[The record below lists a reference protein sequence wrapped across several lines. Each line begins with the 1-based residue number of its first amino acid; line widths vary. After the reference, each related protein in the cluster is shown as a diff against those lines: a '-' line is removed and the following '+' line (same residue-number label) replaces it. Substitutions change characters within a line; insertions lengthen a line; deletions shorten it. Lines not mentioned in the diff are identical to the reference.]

1 MNLKVKNIRLIVFLI
16 FFTLISN
23 YTKVSAYV
31 PTVEGKNILVIGS
44 YSFQNEWEESV
55 LSGFESI
62 LGDKNNLKS
71 EYLDSYSKNTFSYH
85 ESFLNYLDAKYEN
98 ENIDYIFTMDDE
110 ALKVIRD
117 HMFEKHRVFYKKPV
131 FFVGVNSI
139 ISLNDEEKKYLSG
152 VVNIETCLECVD
164 LIEKMHGDMKK
175 LYVLCDNSLYSQSI
189 MTNISAAYPKN
200 NDKLKTEVIKTNK
213 IEYMKKELA
222 EKDFKDSVILICGGY
237 INETTNSKVS
247 SSEVIESIKSITDTP
262 IYTTLYNYVESGA
275 VGGVVNDGEKTGRLG
290 AILLNSVVNGDS
302 VEQFPYIM
310 TPSYNSINTSL
321 FNYKAIRE
329 YDINP
334 LNIPE
339 GSSFINK
346 RPYNLLLPKWSVF
359 LICIS
364 FSIVVFLIIY
374 LAVIA
379 FYHKRK
385 IKEANLEAMAAIERE
400 KIKTDYIILMSH
412 EFRTP
417 LNIIIN
423 STKFLK
429 RECNNNNYDKE
440 YFITRLNHIIKN
452 SNRLNKAVN
461 NSIDV
466 AKIEAGIM
474 SVDFKMYNI
483 VKVVEDITET
493 IIDFAAS
500 NNIEVIFDTENE
512 EIYTAIDKTSIER
525 IMLNLLSNSIK
536 SINNSGRIVVDCKN
550 DDDNVYIFVKDTGSG
565 MSNDVKK
572 HIFDKFFQGCD
583 YTLNR
588 KNEGNGLGLFIVNA
602 LVKMHNGNIFVES
615 EEGKG
620 STFKVVIPITIVDN
634 VGNESTISEE
644 LRYMANIEL
653 SDIE

>member
-1 MNLKVKNIRLIVFLI
+1 MKLKVKNIRLIVLVI

-62 LGDKNNLKS
+62 LGDKNNIKS

-98 ENIDYIFTMDDE
+98 QNIDYIFTMDDE

-139 ISLNDEEKKYLSG
+139 INLNDEEKKYLSG

-189 MTNISAAYPKN
+189 MTNISAAYHEN

-213 IEYMKKELA
+213 IGYMKKELA
-222 EKDFKDSVILICGGY
+222 EKDFKDSVILICGAY

-247 SSEVIESIKSITDTP
+247 SSEVIESIKNITDAP

-321 FNYKAIRE
+321 FNYKVIRE
-329 YDINP
+329 YNINP

-346 RPYNLLLPKWSVF
+346 KPYNLLLPKWSVF
-359 LICIS
+359 LIYISFSIVVFLIIYLAVIAFYHKRKIKMFLLPKWSVFLIYIS

-385 IKEANLEAMAAIERE
+385 IKEANLEAVAAIERE

-429 RECNNNNYDKE
+429 RECINNNYDKE
-440 YFITRLNHIIKN
+440 YFITRLNNIIKN

-474 SVDFKMYNI
+474 SIDFKMYNI

-493 IIDFAAS
+493 IIDFAA
-500 NNIEVIFDTENE
+500 DLKYREN
-512 EIYTAIDKTSIER
+512 YA
-525 IMLNLLSNSIK
+525 
-536 SINNSGRIVVDCKN
+536 
-550 DDDNVYIFVKDTGSG
+550 
-565 MSNDVKK
+565 
-572 HIFDKFFQGCD
+572 
-583 YTLNR
+583 
-588 KNEGNGLGLFIVNA
+588 
-602 LVKMHNGNIFVES
+602 
-615 EEGKG
+615 
-620 STFKVVIPITIVDN
+620 
-634 VGNESTISEE
+634 
-644 LRYMANIEL
+644 
-653 SDIE
+653 